1 MGEFERVVVIYLF
14 VINIIT
20 FLLFFI
26 DKVKAKKNAWRVSE
40 RVLLFSVILG
50 GSVGAFAGM
59 YTFRHKTRH
68 SLFRLGVPF
77 ILIMQIIGVWYFVN
91 HFTV

>member
-1 MGEFERVVVIYLF
+1 MGEFERVVIIYLL

-26 DKVKAKKNAWRVSE
+26 DKVKAKKNAWRISE
-40 RVLLFSVILG
+40 RALLFCAIFG
-50 GSVGAFAGM
+50 GSVGALAGM

-68 SLFRLGVPF
+68 SLFRLGVPL
-77 ILIMQIIGVWYFVN
+77 ILIMQIIGAWYFVK
-91 HFTV
+91 HFVA